1 MPLFFRNLVLNIN
14 YRKKNNGGISK
25 VGEGIGEAECWI
37 FLEENKY
44 IVLWIYVYVSIL
56 DMIIL

>member
-25 VGEGIGEAECWI
+25 VGEGIGGAECWI
-37 FLEENKY
+37 IIEENKY
-44 IVLWIYVYVSIL
+44 ILLWIYVYVSIL
-56 DMIIL
+56 NMIIL